1 MLVKLVQVLGRCFLP
16 LRLDI
21 LYEELCGYAWRGDK
35 NYPIYILSKY
45 MNEKLAKNFTF
56 SIWYAWY
63 LFVMMI
69 IHMFPPKFRC
79 DESIW

>member
-45 MNEKLAKNFTF
+45 MNEKLH
-56 SIWYAWY
+56 ILY
-63 LFVMMI
+63 LICLIFI
-69 IHMFPPKFRC
+69 CYDDNSHI
-79 DESIW
+79 SS